1 MGAVVRQFVSA
12 DPGKCI
18 GCGLCEF
25 ACALEKE
32 GTLDATKSRIRVIRL
47 SPMANVAV
55 ACRFC
60 ENAPCVR
67 ACLRD
72 ALYQDEEG
80 IIHVEDAKCDLCG
93 WCIEA
98 CPYGA
103 IVLDPERTTVLI
115 CDLCGGEP
123 KCVEICPTEALSL
136 ATEEEARKLWHES
149 ISSIVSEVKQ
159 VVERGAWELLF
170 AKASDIAG
178 KVEAKLKELAKM
190 VASAGPS

>member
-1 MGAVVRQFVSA
+1 MGAVGRQFVAA
-12 DPGKCI
+12 DPARCI

-32 GTLDATKSRIRVIRL
+32 GKLDATKSRIRVIRL
-47 SPMANVAV
+47 SPVANTAV

-72 ALYQDEEG
+72 ALYQDEKG
-80 IIHVEDAKCDLCG
+80 IIHVEDEKCDLCG

-103 IVLDPERTTVLI
+103 IVLDPERATVLI

-123 KCVEICPTEALSL
+123 KCIEICPTEALTL
-136 ATEEEARKLWHES
+136 ATEEEARKIWHES
-149 ISSIVSEVKQ
+149 ISSVVSEVRQ
-159 VVERGAWELLF
+159 VVEQGAWQLLF
-170 AKASDIAG
+170 TKATDIAG
-178 KVEAKLKELAKM
+178 KVEAKLKELARL
-190 VASAGPS
+190 VASTGPG